1 MLQGQL
7 KCSHTG
13 GDVWSFAPSAA
24 AATAAATSAD
34 TAGEFEPCKCNT
46 WDSKGRNPAMN
57 VYVRLA
63 SGDSSSA
70 SDVIGGSGADS
81 GADSGSEGG
90 EAEGAPRC
98 KLGVLV
104 RHALPQLAARLGG
117 YGPLGLDWVTWSA
130 EPGRTG
136 GGTPCV
142 ASVAAFGTQQEAH
155 WQLLQ
160 ELVSSAGGHGA
171 GGVRQH
177 STGS

>member
-13 GDVWSFAPSAA
+13 GDVWSFAAAAAA
-24 AATAAATSAD
+24 AATSTD

-63 SGDSSSA
+63 SDDSGSA
-70 SDVIGGSGADS
+70 SAACGSGT
-81 GADSGSEGG
+81 DSGSEGG
-90 EAEGAPRC
+90 EAGGAPRC

-117 YGPLGLDWVTWSA
+117 YGQLGLDWVTWSA
-130 EPGRTG
+130 EPGSTG